1 MTNENATD
9 RLARVLSMV
18 PYIARRPGIRIHDLA
33 VEFGVDDEQVGRDLD
48 LLMVSGLPGYYPD
61 DLIDVVLSD
70 DGTEVSIGFDAG
82 LERPVRLTAEE
93 AVALTVALR
102 ALGESSG
109 LVAGDAVSTAL
120 AKLEAVTVA
129 VPPTIDIVPGDD
141 APQLGTVRQAIHEQR
156 QLWMRYYTASRDE
169 FSERTVDPLRV
180 MMTEGHT
187 YLEAHCHLVD
197 AVRQFRVDRIVA
209 ARVLDQPSQPP
220 LWIDEEVPERMYH
233 PDPQVRPVSLLLMP
247 DARWVAEY
255 YLTDDVD
262 EVSPDDPAAEVP
274 GMLRV
279 RMRTPGDEWLIR
291 LMLSHGGDVI
301 VEDRPDLAAEV
312 AARAAE
318 AIRHYS

>member
-1 MTNENATD
+1 
-9 RLARVLSMV
+9 
-18 PYIARRPGIRIHDLA
+18 
-33 VEFGVDDEQVGRDLD
+33 
-48 LLMVSGLPGYYPD
+48 
-61 DLIDVVLSD
+61 
-70 DGTEVSIGFDAG
+70 
-82 LERPVRLTAEE
+82 
-93 AVALTVALR
+93 
-102 ALGESSG
+102 
-109 LVAGDAVSTAL
+109 
-120 AKLEAVTVA
+120 
-129 VPPTIDIVPGDD
+129 
-141 APQLGTVRQAIHEQR
+141 
-156 QLWMRYYTASRDE
+156 MRYYTASRDE

-187 YLEAHCHLVD
+187 YLEAHCHLVGRG
-197 AVRQFRVDRIVA
+197 APVPGGPDRRRPA
-209 ARVLDQPSQPP
+209 SLDQPSQPP

-233 PDPQVRPVSLLLMP
+233 PDPQVPPVSLLLMP